1 MVPTVLKHALRAGGA
16 RAERRDLASELDIGR
31 IVKAA
36 RYSYAGLRDAVRYDT
51 SFRQELAL
59 GIVLTPIAI
68 WLGKDGLE
76 RALLV
81 GSMTLVLIVELL
93 NSSVEALVDRVGS
106 EPHELSA
113 RAKDLGSAAVFVAL
127 VNVPVV
133 WGLVLLTG

>member
-1 MVPTVLKHALRAGGA
+1 M
-16 RAERRDLASELDIGR
+16 ASELDIGR